1 VHAVGHDGYDET
13 VSTTSRPLRLAFTAC
28 LAGAHVLG
36 ACASSSSTKTWT
48 PPTARDT
55 KDDPATL
62 RPGFGN
68 ASLETWWPL
77 TAPEAAAL
85 RGVEAARAGD
95 AGALLALGLMASG
108 DARDEA
114 TYAEARRRI
123 DKFVADV
130 RAAIQGAADDWHRG
144 WELNRAMHRVF
155 FGGERSELGSYV
167 FEQAHLTK
175 IFATGKYNCLSSAVL
190 YVVLARQ
197 FGLPVRAVSVPT
209 HVFVE
214 LGTPGGK
221 IIEVETT
228 SDKGF
233 DWVHDARFYREDAA
247 TWSGNRGLRPVTF
260 EEYQARRILEPYQ
273 LMALAMRDGRAGSN
287 EEDRKR
293 LLEAAAIVDGGDVDA
308 VRDRVQVYGNEAVAL
323 YEANAWRTM
332 LALFTN
338 VGPAVA
344 RIGAVSR
351 DAKTLERVSWAT
363 WSQAYAL
370 SVVGRT
376 DESMTLMATGWAR
389 IDPSW
394 PDAEKLRN
402 NYQSLLND
410 RLIVLIDKKDYAG
423 AAKIFADHRDA
434 CVAGATCAGNVSIAY
449 RNWSI
454 EYENAGDWPGA
465 RKVLQDC
472 KAALPGDGECG
483 KSLSELESRHRF

>member
-1 VHAVGHDGYDET
+1 
-13 VSTTSRPLRLAFTAC
+13 VSTTKHRFTAA
-28 LAGAHVLG
+28 LALLCCAPVLG
-36 ACASSSSTKTWT
+36 ACASSSGSWKA
-48 PPTARDT
+48 PTARDT
-55 KDDPATL
+55 KDEPATL
-62 RPGFGN
+62 RPGHGD
-68 ASLETWWPL
+68 AGLQTWWPH
-77 TAPEAAAL
+77 TPPEAAAL
-85 RGVEAARAGD
+85 RGVAAARAGD
-95 AGALLALGLMASG
+95 AHALLALGLMASG

-114 TYAEARRRI
+114 TYAEARRRV
-123 DKFVADV
+123 DKFIADV
-130 RAAIQGAADDWHRG
+130 RPSIQGAADDWHRG

-190 YVVLARQ
+190 YVVLARA

-221 IIEVETT
+221 IIEIETT

-260 EEYQARRILEPYQ
+260 EEYQARRIIEPYQ
-273 LMALAMRDGRAGSN
+273 LMAMAMRDGRAGN
-287 EEDRKR
+287 GEADRQR
-293 LLEAAAIVDGGDVDA
+293 LIEAAALVDAGDVEL

-332 LALFTN
+332 LAMFSS
-338 VGPAVA
+338 VGPALKQ
-344 RIGAVSR
+344 IGATTH
-351 DAKTLERVSWAT
+351 DAKTLERLSWAN
-363 WSQAYAL
+363 WSHAYAL

-376 DESMTLMATGWAR
+376 DEALALGAEGWAR
-389 IDPSW
+389 LDPAW
-394 PDAEKLRN
+394 PDAAKLRN
-402 NYQSLLND
+402 NYMSLVND
-410 RLIVLIDKKDYAG
+410 RMIVLIDKKDYAG
-423 AAKIFADHRDA
+423 ATKVYADHRDA
-434 CVAGATCAGNVSIAY
+434 CASGATCAGNASVAY

-454 EYENAGDWPGA
+454 EHESAGDWPSA

-472 KAALPGDGECG
+472 TAALPADAECG
-483 KSLSELESRHRF
+483 KALAELESRHRF